1 MFTVHSSF
9 NQPILLLRM
18 KEGTCNCSLSILKR
32 KFLNWM
38 SENSRRI
45 NTLDEVE
52 KRLSNLNILAED
64 VDVKIRNLRKEENLV
79 QKAGEYVNELKF
91 LISEIDKKKEN
102 LD

>member
-1 MFTVHSSF
+1 
-9 NQPILLLRM
+9 M

-64 VDVKIRNLRKEENLV
+64 VDVKIPNLRKEENLV

-91 LISEIDKKKEN
+91 LVSEIDKKKES
-102 LD
+102 LG